1 MYKALCFAAREM
13 NHDRDGT
20 MRLVWFALASIAVAF
35 LACNGTLRS
44 QPGNPEMHDD
54 DDGDVLACSGTLRT
68 QPGNPEMHDDDDGD
82 DIDGASNNTTCGS
95 LEEGERIVTCIRGQR
110 SMDPSLD
117 FGTPRVLDSKLK
129 IMRRLSE

>member
-54 DDGDVLACSGTLRT
+54 DDGDG
-68 QPGNPEMHDDDDGD
+68 
-82 DIDGASNNTTCGS
+82 IDGASNRATCGS
-95 LEEGERIVTCIRGQR
+95 GDEGERIVVKMRRQR
-110 SMDPSLD
+110 SMDPALD
-117 FGTPRVLDSKLK
+117 IGTPRRKVTFECFFSRCL
-129 IMRRLSE
+129 

>member
-54 DDGDVLACSGTLRT
+54 DDGD
-68 QPGNPEMHDDDDGD
+68 
-82 DIDGASNNTTCGS
+82 DIDGTLGPPTGQTCGS
-95 LEEGERIVTCIRGQR
+95 GDEGERIVVKIPGQR
-110 SMDPSLD
+110 SMDRCLD
-117 FGTPRVLDSKLK
+117 FGTPRKKRDL
-129 IMRRLSE
+129 